1 MKRKIIF
8 GLLLGAV
15 AGIID
20 VTPMVLQNL
29 TWDANLSAF
38 SMWVVIGFFLSI
50 TEIKI
55 HPVLKGILFSF
66 LALLPCAFI
75 IGWKEPESLIPISAM
90 TLIIGGL
97 LGFAVGK
104 ITREGKQK

>member
-1 MKRKIIF
+1 MKKKIFF
-8 GLLLGAV
+8 GILLGAA

-20 VTPMVLQNL
+20 VIPMILQNL

-38 SMWVVIGFFLSI
+38 SMWVVTGFFLSV

-55 HPVLKGILFSF
+55 NPILKGILFSF
-66 LALLPCAFI
+66 LSLLPCAI
-75 IGWKEPESLIPISAM
+75 LIAWEMPESLLPISVM

-104 ITREGKQK
+104 VCKKKD